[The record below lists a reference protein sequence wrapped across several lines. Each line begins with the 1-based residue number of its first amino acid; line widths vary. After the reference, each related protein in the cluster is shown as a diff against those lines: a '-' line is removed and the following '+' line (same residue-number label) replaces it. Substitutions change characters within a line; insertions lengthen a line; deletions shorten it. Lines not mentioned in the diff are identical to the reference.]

1 MQQIL
6 YNAAMPF
13 PTSLSSLLLITLA
26 LTASG
31 CESAD
36 HALGA
41 AKRIAT
47 GQTGQTIIDLAQG
60 KNPAQIAQ
68 KRLEQYA
75 RNPNALL
82 QDLQEA
88 KKDLEAILAAL
99 GVNVGKTWGKDEV
112 KLPEQKKYV
121 KYTQN
126 YKSRAIVD
134 FDTGEILIE
143 TLDQQDPQ
151 LSLKNAVITTILTPE
166 DPRAVDLFSD
176 KEIVL
181 TGDKTPYLF
190 NLIHDQ
196 QNKPVRTP
204 AEAESFVTYLLEKK
218 SATRAITQEGTKKTV
233 HFVKITM
240 VSNLAAKQAD
250 KYRTLVRQFAQQ
262 YQISP
267 SLVFAIIRTESNFN
281 PFAVSSAPAYGL
293 MQLVPTSGG
302 REAYR
307 KAKGQDVSPSR
318 EYLFDPANNVE
329 LGAAYLNV
337 LMFNQLAPVT
347 HNVSREYC
355 VIAAYNTGPS
365 NVFRTFSRD
374 RTTAVDQI
382 NSLQPSGV
390 YTKLRQH
397 LPYEETRHYL
407 EKVTGYR
414 KSFVNSAEV
423 SAP

>member
-36 HALGA
+36 HPLGT

>member
-31 CESAD
+31 CESTD

-88 KKDLEAILAAL
+88 KKDLEAILVAL